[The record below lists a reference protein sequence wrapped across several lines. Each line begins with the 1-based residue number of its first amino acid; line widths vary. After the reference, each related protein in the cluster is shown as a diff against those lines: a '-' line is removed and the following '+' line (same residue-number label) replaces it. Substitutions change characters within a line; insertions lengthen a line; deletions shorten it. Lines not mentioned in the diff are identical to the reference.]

1 MMANCRTAQHRGT
14 GRSMPRKP
22 RDIEAELKAL
32 QDKAKGL
39 KARQKAQLG
48 ELVLATGAD
57 SLTAEELAGLLLA
70 GLEQAQ
76 ATPQTREGWRRRGE
90 TFFQRGGTTNGAT
103 GGNGTRPTHH
113 AAPPRRHPDD

>member
-1 MMANCRTAQHRGT
+1 
-14 GRSMPRKP
+14 MPRKP

-32 QDKAKGL
+32 QDKAKEL

-57 SLTAEELAGLLLA
+57 GLSAEELAGLLLA
-70 GLEQAQ
+70 GLEQAK

-90 TFFQRGGTTNGAT
+90 TFFQRGGDANGAT
-103 GGNGTRPTHH
+103 GANGVRSTRHPAPPRVHPDGTRPPVPG
-113 AAPPRRHPDD
+113 AAAE

>member
-1 MMANCRTAQHRGT
+1 
-14 GRSMPRKP
+14 MPRKP

-32 QDKAKGL
+32 QDKAKEL

-57 SLTAEELAGLLLA
+57 SLSAEELAGLLLA
-70 GLEQAQ
+70 GLEQAK

-90 TFFQRGGTTNGAT
+90 AFFQRGSGAT
-103 GGNGTRPTHH
+103 GGNGARPAGHTP
-113 AAPPRRHPDD
+113 PPRLHPDRTQPPLPGTAAQ